1 MYQETTDSLS
11 HLQAR
16 PPAASGH
23 QRGRPAFPH
32 APCATDESTLGL
44 WNPTRVHT
52 CNDWCGA
59 RDLHRLRRNR
69 RRARR
74 PGDAV
79 QLAEQQRERVSIK
92 RHEDGCTATG
102 TEYHRYRV
110 RVDRPAAAAPDFDKF
125 TRADD
130 IPPADVRQAIEET
143 REAVESKP
151 VAEPAS
157 RTESFADFPEALGD
171 DPDDDLPF

>member
-1 MYQETTDSLS
+1 MTNPNDAFRQAAESDDGTYPEAWIPDVGDLLIGEITDYSEGSTKHGTYKIVVIHDEDGDKPRAVWLV
-11 HLQAR
+11 HKVLENEFR
-16 PPAASGH
+16 KH
-23 QRGRPAFPH
+23 QPKIG
-32 APCATDESTLGL
+32 
-44 WNPTRVHT
+44 
-52 CNDWCGA
+52 
-59 RDLHRLRRNR
+59 
-69 RRARR
+69 
-74 PGDAV
+74 
-79 QLAEQQRERVSIK
+79 ERVSIK

-157 RTESFADFPEALGD
+157 HTESFADFPEALGD